1 MSLAVTIALFLAIL
15 GIVGTIEFVSYALV
29 VVRAATPE
37 NIVEFPEIFT
47 SWLNNVVIHLVIDSI
62 SSAFITMILSFLLER
77 R

>member
-1 MSLAVTIALFLAIL
+1 MSLAVTIALFLFIL
-15 GIVGTIEFVSYALV
+15 AIVGTIEFVSYALV
-29 VVRAATPE
+29 VVRTATPE